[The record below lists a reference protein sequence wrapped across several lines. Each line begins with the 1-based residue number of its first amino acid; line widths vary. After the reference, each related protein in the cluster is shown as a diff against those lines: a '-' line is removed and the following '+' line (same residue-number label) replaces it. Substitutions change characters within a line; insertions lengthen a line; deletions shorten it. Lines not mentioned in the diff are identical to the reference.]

1 MGVLRVRQPAFNLRS
16 KLNEL
21 DYDRIPYEKMPS
33 GSIIQVKQ
41 SSFSTYA
48 TFNNS
53 SFSAISGFT
62 VDISPR
68 FSSSKILIT
77 LNLLLEIRSASIVAI
92 ELTRG
97 GSSIFTNTGGLR
109 ANESANG
116 GYITYSYLDSPQ
128 STSTLT
134 YGVRTRTSNSDYTF
148 NNYIGSGPAN
158 SYLTVME
165 VVG

>member
-1 MGVLRVRQPAFNLRS
+1 MAIRVSKPEFNLRE
-16 KLNEL
+16 KLTEL
-21 DYDRIPYEKMPS
+21 DYDRVPFQKMPS
-33 GSIIQVKQ
+33 GSIIQVQQ

-68 FSSSKILIT
+68 FNSSKILIT
-77 LNLLLEIRSASIVAI
+77 LNLLLEVRSASIVAI

-109 ANESANG
+109 VNESANG
-116 GYITYSYLDSPQ
+116 GYTTFSYLDSPK

-134 YGVRTRTSNSDYTF
+134 YGVQTYSSNGDYTF
-148 NNYIGSGPAN
+148 NNYVGGGPAN
-158 SYLTVME
+158 SFLTVME